1 MRRQRSARG
10 GTAIG
15 PGHPLGVRGVARREV
30 SGRAGLSYGSPVSWA
45 GSLLAWIQRRR
56 APVGD
61 GLLAAAVTVM
71 VLVDLASPTDAV
83 GVRRTDA
90 VAVVLSLLQTL
101 PLAFRRRAPLPAF
114 VLTLVGVCSYYSLG
128 YEVTDGTLATFV
140 GVYTVA
146 AYEDRRTSLLGLGLL
161 AVGMTWYWL
170 ARAEPFDP
178 TTPIWIGILGLLS
191 WGLGEYVR
199 TRRAYTAEVEALAER
214 LDRAR
219 ALEARQAVWQERARL
234 ARELHDVIGHTVN
247 VMVIQAGAGRRTL
260 ASDRALAERAFQ
272 TIESTGRE
280 ALDELDRLLGILR
293 TAEDEPD
300 LPPQPGLEQLPALA
314 GRFED
319 AGLPVEIAIE
329 GDEVSLPRSLDQ
341 SAYRIIQEALTNA
354 LRHAGG
360 TVAHV
365 AVRYRT
371 DRLELEVAND
381 GRGKAAAERALESAF
396 GRRSQDSGRQDRR
409 PGRGLIGIRERVALF
424 GGELEAGPRAG
435 GGFVVRCRFP
445 LTAGRP

>member
-1 MRRQRSARG
+1 VKRSV
-10 GTAIG
+10 
-15 PGHPLGVRGVARREV
+15 HPAGVRGVRPREV
-30 SGRAGLSYGSPVSWA
+30 SGDVGLSYRSPVSPA
-45 GSLLAWIQRRR
+45 RSRLAWVQRHR
-56 APVGD
+56 APIAD
-61 GLLAAAVTVM
+61 ALLAAAVTVM

-90 VAVVLSLLQTL
+90 LAVLLSLLQTL
-101 PLAFRRRAPLPAF
+101 PLAFRRRAPLPMF
-114 VLTLVGVCSYYSLG
+114 ILIVIGVCSYYALG

-146 AYEDRRTSLLGLGLL
+146 AYESRWKSLVGLGLL
-161 AVGMTWYWL
+161 AFGMTWYWTF
-170 ARAEPFDP
+170 RAEPFDP
-178 TTPIWIGILGLLS
+178 TTPVWIGILGLLS

-219 ALEARQAVWQERARL
+219 ALEARQAAWQERARL
-234 ARELHDVIGHTVN
+234 ARELHDLIGHTVN

-260 ASDRALAERAFQ
+260 ASDRGLAERAFQ

-280 ALDELDRLLGILR
+280 ALEELDRLLGILR
-293 TAEDEPD
+293 TEEDEPE
-300 LPPQPGLEQLPALA
+300 LPPQPGLDELRALA

-319 AGLPVEIAIE
+319 AGLPVEITVD

-360 TVAHV
+360 TTAHV
-365 AVRYRT
+365 AVRYRSEQ
-371 DRLELEVAND
+371 LELEVADD
-381 GRGKAAAERALESAF
+381 GRENRMPRNHPVGV
-396 GRRSQDSGRQDRR
+396 G
-409 PGRGLIGIRERVALF
+409 GRGLIGIRERVALF
-424 GGELEAGPRAG
+424 GGDLQAGPKAG

-445 LTAGRP
+445 LMVNRP

>member
-1 MRRQRSARG
+1 M
-10 GTAIG
+10 
-15 PGHPLGVRGVARREV
+15 V
-30 SGRAGLSYGSPVSWA
+30 GLSYRSPVSPA
-45 GSLLAWIQRRR
+45 RSLLAWVQRHR
-56 APVGD
+56 APTAD
-61 GLLAAAVTVM
+61 ALLAAAVTVM

-83 GVRRTDA
+83 GVRPTDVLA
-90 VAVVLSLLQTL
+90 VLLSLLQTL
-101 PLAFRRRAPLPAF
+101 PLAFRRRAPL
-114 VLTLVGVCSYYSLG
+114 LTFILIIVGVCSYYALG

-146 AYEDRRTSLLGLGLL
+146 AYEDRRRSLVGLGLL
-161 AVGMTWYWL
+161 AFGMTWYWL
-170 ARAEPFDP
+170 TRAEPFDP

-219 ALEARQAVWQERARL
+219 ALEARQAAWQERARL

-260 ASDRALAERAFQ
+260 ASDRGLAERAFQ

-293 TAEDEPD
+293 TEEDEPD
-300 LPPQPGLEQLPALA
+300 LPPQPGLDQLRALA

-319 AGLPVEIAIE
+319 AGLPVEITIE
-329 GDEVSLPRSLDQ
+329 GDEVALPRSLDQ

-360 TVAHV
+360 TIAHV
-365 AVRYRT
+365 AVRYRN

-381 GRGKAAAERALESAF
+381 GR
-396 GRRSQDSGRQDRR
+396 DNRR
-409 PGRGLIGIRERVALF
+409 PQNHPGGGRGLIGIRERVALF
-424 GGELEAGPRAG
+424 GGELEAGPKAE
-435 GGFVVRCRFP
+435 GGFVVRCGFP
-445 LTAGRP
+445 LTTGRP

>member
-1 MRRQRSARG
+1 
-10 GTAIG
+10 
-15 PGHPLGVRGVARREV
+15 V
-30 SGRAGLSYGSPVSWA
+30 SPA
-45 GSLLAWIQRRR
+45 GSRLAWIQRHR
-56 APVGD
+56 APLAD
-61 GLLAAAVTVM
+61 ALLAAAVTAM

-90 VAVVLSLLQTL
+90 LAVLLSLLQTL
-101 PLAFRRRAPLPAF
+101 PLAFRRRAPLVAF
-114 VLTLVGVCSYYSLG
+114 VLTLAGVCAYYPLG

-146 AYEDRRTSLLGLGLL
+146 AYEDRRKSLVGLGLL
-161 AVGMTWYWL
+161 AFGMTWYWL
-170 ARAEPFDP
+170 TRAEPFDP

-199 TRRAYTAEVEALAER
+199 ARRAYTADVEALAER
-214 LDRAR
+214 LERAR
-219 ALEARQAVWQERARL
+219 ALEARQAAWQERARL

-260 ASDRALAERAFQ
+260 AADRGLAERAFQ

-280 ALDELDRLLGILR
+280 ALEELDRLLGILR
-293 TAEDEPD
+293 TEEDEPE
-300 LPPQPGLEQLPALA
+300 LPPQPGLEQLHALA

-319 AGLPVEIAIE
+319 AGLPVELTIE
-329 GDEVSLPRSLDQ
+329 GEEVPLPRSLDQ
-341 SAYRIIQEALTNA
+341 SAYRILQEALTNA

-360 TVAHV
+360 TIAHV
-365 AVRYRT
+365 AVRYRN

-381 GRGKAAAERALESAF
+381 GRE
-396 GRRSQDSGRQDRR
+396 DRR
-409 PGRGLIGIRERVALF
+409 PQNHHPGGGRGLIGIRERVALF
-424 GGELEAGPRAG
+424 GGDLEAGPRAG

-445 LTAGRP
+445 LTTSRP